1 MSNIKYAN
9 LPVPSTVDEIPQ
21 YLTDELRKVSEVVD
35 NISDGHIDKTHVE
48 PPRPRDGDIRYADGT
63 DWNPG
68 QGEGL
73 YYYDGTRWV
82 SYGSGASGSGAYGQ
96 FVDYSQQTCSVI
108 NKATPITWSTTA
120 YASDIAIDG
129 ANPSRVVFTYPGKYY
144 ISFSCEMYSN
154 SANTK
159 TMWMFPRINGADVPG
174 STMKQTLATNGHH
187 RIATRDGIF
196 DAAAGDYLE
205 AIFAVDDL
213 DFYLEGSASTAFAP
227 ATPSVTL
234 SITQVSG

>member
-1 MSNIKYAN
+1 MTIRYTAA
-9 LPVPSTVDEIPQ
+9 PVPGANG
-21 YLTDELRKVSEVVD
+21 ELAPYVGRELDRVSEVV
-35 NISDGHIDKTHVE
+35 NNQADGHIDKVHVE
-48 PPRPRDGDIRYADGT
+48 PPRPRTGDIRYADGT